1 MSSQG
6 ESTVERPV
14 GDQSPAETSAPA
26 TDSSTSPVA
35 DAVCVGETMALLI
48 PDGTDDTGAPHFRT
62 DIGGTESNVAVHLAR
77 AGRPVVWRSALG
89 DDAFGDFL
97 RSRIAGEGVRCS
109 VRTDPRRPT
118 AVYFKEPNPTG
129 TRVRY
134 YRRDSA
140 ASALHPGDA
149 DDVWGFRPRLV
160 HTTGITAAISDTA
173 QALVAELLRG
183 APTGTLRSFDVNFR
197 SALHDERNAGTIL
210 EFARQADVVFCG
222 VDEAESLW
230 GATSVDAVR
239 ELFPSPRVL
248 VVKQGAEGATAI
260 SEGSSW
266 FEPAPTV
273 KVLEPVGAGD
283 AFAAGFLDRL
293 LADAPLPDCL
303 AAGARLAG
311 TVLGVAG
318 DIPPATANR
327 T

>member
-1 MSSQG
+1 M
-6 ESTVERPV
+6 
-14 GDQSPAETSAPA
+14 
-26 TDSSTSPVA
+26 

-48 PDGTDDTGAPHFRT
+48 PEGTDDTGAPRFRT
-62 DIGGTESNVAVHLAR
+62 DIGGTESNVAVHLSR

-89 DDAFGDFL
+89 DDVFGEFL
-97 RSRIAGEGVRCS
+97 LSRIAGEGVRCS

-118 AVYFKEPNPTG
+118 AVYFKEPNPKG

-140 ASALHPGDA
+140 ASALGPEDA
-149 DDVWGFRPRLV
+149 ADVWGFRPRLV

-173 QALVAELLRG
+173 QALVAELLRE
-183 APTGTLRSFDVNFR
+183 APTGTLRTFDVNFR
-197 SALHDERNAGTIL
+197 SALHGEHNAETIL
-210 EFARQADVVFCG
+210 SLARQADVVFCG

-239 ELFPSPRVL
+239 ELIPTPRVL

-260 SEGSSW
+260 SGGNSW
-266 FEPAPTV
+266 FEPAPAV
-273 KVLEPVGAGD
+273 EVLEPVGAGD

-303 AAGARLAG
+303 AAGAHLAG

-318 DIPPATANR
+318 DIPPATSSRA
-327 T
+327 